1 MLINALCQYYD
12 MLEKG
17 GKLLPDGYSKVG
29 VSYLI
34 CLNDDGSIENI
45 VDYREKKQI
54 KDAEGKVKEKLDAR
68 HIILPERNEKR
79 GINLNIVDHRP
90 LYIFGLNMVGEK
102 LTTKDDTDK
111 AKKSHALF
119 VEENLKFIE
128 GLDTPIVNAYRNFLI
143 NWNPERECENKK
155 LLSLKGDYNSGY
167 AFCLAS
173 DINILLHEDI
183 SLKEKYEEYMFL
195 VQKDKEK
202 IYRQCSITGKRE
214 LIAKTHRVIKGIK
227 GGDKVLVCFNN
238 DSDKSYCNEQSYNSN
253 ISELA
258 VKKYTKALNYLLT
271 DKNHNEYMAG
281 VTIVYWAMNL
291 NEKDEDIY
299 HSLIFG
305 SSDSMDEE
313 HTEKMIDDLLK
324 DAKQANLSNKQLDI
338 SYIDSDVDFYI
349 IGLKPIKSRLSLK
362 FLYKRKFGEIIKN
375 IARFQEDIA
384 IIGNKKIVP
393 FWRIKKELLSQKKDS
408 KSKEKKNDIKKEL
421 TSPKSSKDEVNPALL
436 AKIFESIVYGTPYP
450 KELLSTVIRRVRT
463 DEISFNS
470 VRAGLIKACIN
481 RQYNKKEEELK
492 LALDKENRNE
502 AYLCGRLF
510 AVLEK
515 IQENASSAKGVELN
529 RTIKDGYF
537 AAASVKP
544 AANFPKLIRLSQYHL
559 KKDEYSVKNNNLMS
573 EIINRLEIKFPDNLS
588 LQEQGKFMIGY
599 YHQRQDFYKKDT
611 DKNNNE

>member
-12 MLEKG
+12 MLAKN
-17 GKLLPDGYSKVG
+17 GKVLPDGYSKVG

-45 VDYREKKQI
+45 VDYREKIQI
-54 KDAEGKVKEKLDAR
+54 KDAKGKVKEKFIPRD
-68 HIILPERNEKR
+68 IILPKRNEKS
-79 GINLNIVDHRP
+79 GISLNIVEHRP
-90 LYIFGLNMVGEK
+90 LYIFGLNMDNVI
-102 LTTKDDTDK
+102 LTTEDKTDK

-119 VEENLKFIE
+119 VEGNLKFIE

-143 NWNPERECENKK
+143 NWNQEEECENKK
-155 LLSLKGDYNSGY
+155 LLDLKKAYSSSNY
-167 AFCLAS
+167 AFCLTS
-173 DINILLHEDI
+173 DINTLLHEDI
-183 SLKEKYEEYMFL
+183 KLKEKYEVDYINSIKNNNECL
-195 VQKDKEK
+195 ET
-202 IYRQCSITGKRE
+202 QCSISGKKE
-214 LIAKTHRVIKGIK
+214 PIARIHSKIKGVR
-227 GGDKVLVCFNN
+227 GGLATGNVLVSFKN
-238 DSDKSYCNEQSYNSN
+238 DAESSYCNEQSHNSN

-258 VKKYTKALNYLLT
+258 MKKYTESLNYLLA
-271 DKNHNEYMAG
+271 DKNHNEYMDG
-281 VTIVYWAMNL
+281 VTIVYWAMNS

-313 HTEKMIDDLLK
+313 HTEKMIEDLLK

-349 IGLKPIKSRLSLK
+349 IGLKPNTSRLSLK

-375 IARFQEDIA
+375 IARFQEDVC
-384 IIGNKKIVP
+384 IIGNEKIVP
-393 FWRIKKELLSQKKDS
+393 FWRIKKEL
-408 KSKEKKNDIKKEL
+408 I
-421 TSPKSSKDEVNPALL
+421 SPKSSKDEVNPALL

-463 DEISFNS
+463 DDTKFNS

-492 LALDKENRNE
+492 LALDKENMNE

-515 IQENASSAKGVELN
+515 IQENASSVKLN

-537 AAASVKP
+537 AATSVKP
-544 AANFPKLIRLSQYHL
+544 AANFPKLIRLSQNHL

-573 EIINRLEIKFPDNLS
+573 EIINCLGDEFPDNLS

>member
-45 VDYREKKQI
+45 VDYRVKQI
-54 KDAEGKVKEKLDAR
+54 KNVKGKVKEKLVDR
-68 HIILPERNEKR
+68 DIILPERNEKP
-79 GINLNIVDHRP
+79 GISLNIVDHRP

-119 VEENLKFIE
+119 VEGTLKFIE

-143 NWNPERECENKK
+143 NWNQEEECENKK
-155 LLSLKGDYNSGY
+155 LLDLKKAYSSSNY
-167 AFCLAS
+167 AFCLTS
-173 DINILLHEDI
+173 DINTLLHEDI
-183 SLKEKYEEYMFL
+183 KLKEKYEADYINSIKNNDECL
-195 VQKDKEK
+195 ET
-202 IYRQCSITGKRE
+202 QCSISGKKE
-214 LIAKTHRVIKGIK
+214 PIAKIHKIIKGVR
-227 GGDKVLVCFNN
+227 GGVSSGVRLVCFNN
-238 DSDKSYCNEQSYNSN
+238 DAESSYCNEQSYNSN

-271 DKNHNEYMAG
+271 DKNHNEYMDG

-349 IGLKPIKSRLSLK
+349 IGLKPNTSRLSLK

-375 IARFQEDIA
+375 IARFQEDVC
-384 IIGNKKIVP
+384 IIGNEKIVP
-393 FWRIKKELLSQKKDS
+393 FWRIKKEL
-408 KSKEKKNDIKKEL
+408 I
-421 TSPKSSKDEVNPALL
+421 SPKSSKDEVNPALL

-463 DEISFNS
+463 DDTKFNS

-481 RQYNKKEEELK
+481 RQYNKKEEDLK

-502 AYLCGRLF
+502 AYLCGRLC

-515 IQENASSAKGVELN
+515 IQEKASSVKLN

>member
-1 MLINALCQYYD
+1 
-12 MLEKG
+12 
-17 GKLLPDGYSKVG
+17 
-29 VSYLI
+29 
-34 CLNDDGSIENI
+34 
-45 VDYREKKQI
+45 
-54 KDAEGKVKEKLDAR
+54 
-68 HIILPERNEKR
+68 
-79 GINLNIVDHRP
+79 
-90 LYIFGLNMVGEK
+90 MVGEK

-119 VEENLKFIE
+119 VEGTLKFIE

-143 NWNPERECENKK
+143 NWNQEEECENKK
-155 LLSLKGDYNSGY
+155 LLDLKKAYSSSNY
-167 AFCLAS
+167 AFCLTS
-173 DINILLHEDI
+173 DINTLLHEDI
-183 SLKEKYEEYMFL
+183 KLKEKYEADYINSIKNNDECL
-195 VQKDKEK
+195 ET
-202 IYRQCSITGKRE
+202 QCSISGKKE
-214 LIAKTHRVIKGIK
+214 PIAKIHKIIKGVR
-227 GGDKVLVCFNN
+227 GGVSSGVRLVCFNN
-238 DSDKSYCNEQSYNSN
+238 DAESSYCNEQSYNSN

-271 DKNHNEYMAG
+271 DKNHNEYMDG

-349 IGLKPIKSRLSLK
+349 IGLKPNTSRLSLK

-375 IARFQEDIA
+375 IARFQEDVC
-384 IIGNKKIVP
+384 IIGNEKTVP
-393 FWRIKKELLSQKKDS
+393 FWRIKKEL
-408 KSKEKKNDIKKEL
+408 I
-421 TSPKSSKDEVNPALL
+421 SPKSSKDEVNPALL

-463 DEISFNS
+463 DDTKFNS

-481 RQYNKKEEELK
+481 RQYNKKEEDLK

-515 IQENASSAKGVELN
+515 IQENASSVKLN

>member
-45 VDYREKKQI
+45 VDYRVKQI
-54 KDAEGKVKEKLDAR
+54 KNVKGKVKEKLVAR
-68 HIILPERNEKR
+68 DIILPSRNEKP
-79 GINLNIVDHRP
+79 GISINIVEHRP
-90 LYIFGLNMVGEK
+90 RYIFGLNMDNGI
-102 LTTKDDTDK
+102 LTTEDKTDTTDTT
-111 AKKSHALF
+111 KKSHALF
-119 VEENLKFIE
+119 VEGTLKFIE
-128 GLDTPIVNAYRNFLI
+128 GLDTPIVNAYRNFLS
-143 NWNPERECENKK
+143 NWKPEDECENKK
-155 LLSLKGDYNSGY
+155 LLDLKKAYSSSKY
-167 AFCLAS
+167 AFCLAN
-173 DINILLHEDI
+173 DINTLLHEDVK
-183 SLKEKYEEYMFL
+183 LKEKYEADYINSINNNDECL
-195 VQKDKEK
+195 ET
-202 IYRQCSITGKRE
+202 QCSISGKKE
-214 LIAKTHRVIKGIK
+214 PIAKIHKIIKGVR
-227 GGDKVLVCFNN
+227 GGVSSGVRLVCFNN
-238 DSDKSYCNEQSYNSN
+238 DAESSYCNEQSDNSN
-253 ISELA
+253 ISKLA
-258 VKKYTKALNYLLT
+258 MKKYTKVLNYLLAG
-271 DKNHNEYMAG
+271 KNHNEYMDG
-281 VTIVYWAMNL
+281 VTIVYWAMNS

-313 HTEKMIDDLLK
+313 HTEKMIEDLLK

-349 IGLKPIKSRLSLK
+349 IGLKPNTSRLSLK

-375 IARFQEDIA
+375 IARFQEDVC
-384 IIGNKKIVP
+384 IIGNEKIVP
-393 FWRIKKELLSQKKDS
+393 FWRIKKEL
-408 KSKEKKNDIKKEL
+408 I
-421 TSPKSSKDEVNPALL
+421 SPKSSKDEVNPALL

-463 DEISFNS
+463 DDTKFNS

-492 LALDKENRNE
+492 LALDKENMNE

-515 IQENASSAKGVELN
+515 IQENASSVKLN

-537 AAASVKP
+537 AATSVKP
-544 AANFPKLIRLSQYHL
+544 AANFPKLIRLSQNHL

-573 EIINRLEIKFPDNLS
+573 EIINCLGDEFPDNLS

>member
-12 MLEKG
+12 MLAKN
-17 GKLLPDGYSKVG
+17 GKVLPDGYSKVG

-45 VDYREKKQI
+45 VDYREKMQI
-54 KDAEGKVKEKLDAR
+54 KDAKGKVKEKLDAR

-119 VEENLKFIE
+119 VEGNLKFIE

-143 NWNPERECENKK
+143 NWNQEEECENKK

-271 DKNHNEYMAG
+271 DKNHNEYMDGA
-281 VTIVYWAMNL
+281 TIVHWAMNL

-349 IGLKPIKSRLSLK
+349 IGLKPNTSRLSLK

-375 IARFQEDIA
+375 IARFQEDVC
-384 IIGNKKIVP
+384 IIGNEKIVP
-393 FWRIKKELLSQKKDS
+393 FWRIKKEL
-408 KSKEKKNDIKKEL
+408 I
-421 TSPKSSKDEVNPALL
+421 SPKSSKDEVNLALL

-463 DEISFNS
+463 DDTKFNS
-470 VRAGLIKACIN
+470 IRAGLIKACIN

-492 LALDKENRNE
+492 LALDKENMNE

-515 IQENASSAKGVELN
+515 IQENASSVKLN

-537 AAASVKP
+537 AATSVKP
-544 AANFPKLIRLSQYHL
+544 AANFPKLIRLSQNHL

-573 EIINRLEIKFPDNLS
+573 EIINCLGDEFPDNLS